1 MTDLDTSS
9 AQIRASQSD
18 LSIAN
23 SSPRLLESNATTSTA
38 CINDV
43 QQPVRRDLSSELLC
57 PLCDQLFD
65 RPVMVTCGHSYCE
78 PCIERHTRDT
88 RACVICKLD
97 VGPFAAMIPSITLDN
112 MVRKLKNQENIE
124 SSYDD
129 LFICEEKLQKAP
141 TPPISEEI
149 PAQKMTRSLSQRSKR
164 RLFFSIAGPTICSSP
179 ITPHR
184 RRPLSPSARPAK
196 SSLKIPP
203 EPLNHSLSPP
213 GFHNSHHRDDSLVLA
228 GGNFR
233 RNGFGRR
240 SERFTAATTSAQSF
254 AESSQIST
262 GNSSKIDDESDGTKL
277 KRNSFLRRSL
287 NAFRSKSSGKEQK
300 SFRVFAQIPEHP
312 TEHHDV
318 PEGDVE
324 HLLPEKPTKS
334 SIRSLWKRL
343 FMPKKVSKVS
353 PAAVQLLS
361 QSPSTTDERSH
372 HHTTISFVR
381 LENEHDDPEYDE
393 PLQLSK
399 FSALGYYTGIG
410 RKFERVASGCEITL
424 VVFGHSGA
432 GKTTFVRAIRQ
443 LFLEGT
449 DRIRIIPMPE
459 RYRLAG
465 IGMMPFP
472 EGDNRL
478 PHIVSMVLNNDETD
492 MEYVLDIIDP
502 EYDNSNL
509 PQAYMDACDAAYLLV
524 DTRNPASILSAH
536 QIHRNMKHA
545 QHIHVECEMLMNVP
559 SEASGQTRVLS
570 ANALETT
577 MKTIPIRDVCANQLD
592 KGVLEEML
600 LSICERVTTAR
611 NPQTPTSSPI
621 ATSSSPS

>member
-213 GFHNSHHRDDSLVLA
+213 GFHNSHHHRDDSLVLA

-432 GKTTFVRAIRQ
+432 GKTTFV
-443 LFLEGT
+443 
-449 DRIRIIPMPE
+449 
-459 RYRLAG
+459 
-465 IGMMPFP
+465 
-472 EGDNRL
+472 
-478 PHIVSMVLNNDETD
+478 LNNDETD

-545 QHIHVECEMLMNVP
+545 QHIHVQCEMLMNVP

-592 KGVLEEML
+592 KGVVEEML

>member
-1 MTDLDTSS
+1 MQKFGIFGFKI
-9 AQIRASQSD
+9 AHRAH
-18 LSIAN
+18 L
-23 SSPRLLESNATTSTA
+23 TTFPG
-38 CINDV
+38 N
-43 QQPVRRDLSSELLC
+43 LC
-57 PLCDQLFD
+57 PNFQFSHQNL
-65 RPVMVTCGHSYCE
+65 Y
-78 PCIERHTRDT
+78 
-88 RACVICKLD
+88 
-97 VGPFAAMIPSITLDN
+97 
-112 MVRKLKNQENIE
+112 
-124 SSYDD
+124 
-129 LFICEEKLQKAP
+129 
-141 TPPISEEI
+141 
-149 PAQKMTRSLSQRSKR
+149 
-164 RLFFSIAGPTICSSP
+164 FFSP

-213 GFHNSHHRDDSLVLA
+213 GFHNSHHHRDDSLVLA

-432 GKTTFVRAIRQ
+432 GKTTFV
-443 LFLEGT
+443 
-449 DRIRIIPMPE
+449 
-459 RYRLAG
+459 
-465 IGMMPFP
+465 
-472 EGDNRL
+472 
-478 PHIVSMVLNNDETD
+478 LNNDETD

-545 QHIHVECEMLMNVP
+545 QHIHVWLEARIKTKFLGPKNLKKSVQCEMLMNVP

-592 KGVLEEML
+592 KGVVEEVSSTAGRRKNGKNRYFSML